1 MHVRE
6 RFNCV
11 IENPQ
16 LDKDCSIA
24 FAAITSWLAG
34 VSPLAYSNT
43 FKVQHTC
50 EASQWPILGSS
61 SLIRDQPE
69 GTQDQEP
76 RDYYSGLP
84 GQGT

>member
-1 MHVRE
+1 MVSL
-6 RFNCV
+6 
-11 IENPQ
+11 Q
-16 LDKDCSIA
+16 LQTKVLLKICIQQSTLKLA
-24 FAAITSWLAG
+24 SWLAG

-43 FKVQHTC
+43 FKCEASQC

-76 RDYYSGLP
+76 RDY
-84 GQGT
+84 